1 VKRKILIFGGAGL
14 VGSSLTRLLKKEDAD
29 FETISLTRK
38 DADLFSLAET
48 KDVISKFKPD
58 YIINCAAKVGG
69 ILANNTYRTEFIL
82 ENLKINVNVLES
94 LINKPQISLINLG
107 SSCIYPLNAQNPI
120 KESYFMTGQL
130 EPTNSPY
137 AVAKITAIEIGRSI
151 THEFGHKILNLM
163 PTNLYGPNDYFSPID
178 SHVIPGL
185 LTRMHDS
192 KLNNQSIFEI
202 WGTGKPL
209 REFMFV
215 DDLSSSIEFMLD
227 KEWEYDLINIGTNQ
241 EISILELGNLIK
253 KIVKY
258 EGDLVFDS
266 TKPDGNPRK
275 LLDSTVITSLGW
287 KPSVDLEEGLKITY
301 DWYLENLE
309 IKRS

>member
-1 VKRKILIFGGAGL
+1 
-14 VGSSLTRLLKKEDAD
+14 
-29 FETISLTRK
+29 
-38 DADLFSLAET
+38 
-48 KDVISKFKPD
+48 
-58 YIINCAAKVGG
+58 
-69 ILANNTYRTEFIL
+69 
-82 ENLKINVNVLES
+82 
-94 LINKPQISLINLG
+94 
-107 SSCIYPLNAQNPI
+107 
-120 KESYFMTGQL
+120 
-130 EPTNSPY
+130 
-137 AVAKITAIEIGRSI
+137 
-151 THEFGHKILNLM
+151 
-163 PTNLYGPNDYFSPID
+163 
-178 SHVIPGL
+178 
-185 LTRMHDS
+185 
-192 KLNNQSIFEI
+192 
-202 WGTGKPL
+202 
-209 REFMFV
+209 MFV

-275 LLDSTVITSLGW
+275 LLDSSLITSLGW

>member
-1 VKRKILIFGGAGL
+1 
-14 VGSSLTRLLKKEDAD
+14 
-29 FETISLTRK
+29 
-38 DADLFSLAET
+38 
-48 KDVISKFKPD
+48 
-58 YIINCAAKVGG
+58 
-69 ILANNTYRTEFIL
+69 
-82 ENLKINVNVLES
+82 
-94 LINKPQISLINLG
+94 
-107 SSCIYPLNAQNPI
+107 
-120 KESYFMTGQL
+120 
-130 EPTNSPY
+130 
-137 AVAKITAIEIGRSI
+137 
-151 THEFGHKILNLM
+151 M

-258 EGDLVFDS
+258 EGDLVFEVQNQMG
-266 TKPDGNPRK
+266 TQ
-275 LLDSTVITSLGW
+275 
-287 KPSVDLEEGLKITY
+287 
-301 DWYLENLE
+301 ENF
-309 IKRS
+309 